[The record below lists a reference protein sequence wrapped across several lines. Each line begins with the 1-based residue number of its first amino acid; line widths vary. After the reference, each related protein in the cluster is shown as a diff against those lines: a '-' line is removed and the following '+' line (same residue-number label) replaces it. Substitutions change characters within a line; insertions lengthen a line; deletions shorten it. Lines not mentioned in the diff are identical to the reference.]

1 MRTVGVEEELLLVG
15 SDSGRAVS
23 RATQVLRRA
32 EVLAGA
38 RASGPSTGADS
49 SPGSSIDGELQREMV
64 ETDTAPHRDM
74 SELGEELLAWRV
86 RADAAARREGARA
99 AALATSPLPVEPSA
113 AYNERYQRIVERY
126 GQIGREQLI
135 CGCHV
140 HVSVDSDDEAIGALD
155 RARVW
160 LPTLLALS
168 TNSPFWQ
175 GGDSGYASYRPEV
188 MIRWPVAGPPDLFG
202 SAAAYRR
209 QVEEMVATGVILDEG
224 MVYLDARPSRSY
236 PTLEIR
242 VADVCQDPRDTV
254 LLAALSRALV
264 ETSAAQWAAGA
275 PAPEVPTQMI
285 RLATWQAARYGT
297 GGELLDPFT
306 HRPRPAG
313 EVLDL
318 LLAHVRP
325 ALEEYGDT
333 ELVLEGLARLR
344 EVGTG
349 ADRQRRVLE
358 RTGSLHDV
366 VQAAVRTTLGQEGQ
380 GR

>member
-15 SDSGRAVS
+15 TDSGRAVA

-32 EVLAGA
+32 EVLAGSRSSGISA
-38 RASGPSTGADS
+38 AASST
-49 SPGSSIDGELQREMV
+49 PGSSIDGELQREQV
-64 ETDTAPHRDM
+64 ETDTAPHHDM
-74 SELGEELLAWRV
+74 TALGEELLEWRV
-86 RADAAARREGARA
+86 RADSAARREGTRA
-99 AALATSPLPVEPSA
+99 VALATSPLPAEPSA
-113 AYNERYQRIVERY
+113 ADDERYQRIVERY

-168 TNSPFWQ
+168 ANSPFWQ

-188 MIRWPVAGPPDLFG
+188 MIRWPVAGPPDVFG

-209 QVEEMVATGVILDEG
+209 RIEEMMATGVILDEG

-236 PTLEIR
+236 PTLELR
-242 VADVCQDPRDTV
+242 VADVCQDARDTV

-264 ETSAAQWAAGA
+264 ETAAGQWASGD
-275 PAPEVPTQMI
+275 PAPDVPTQML
-285 RLATWQAARYGT
+285 RLATWQASRYGT

-318 LLAHVRP
+318 LVAHVRP
-325 ALEEYGDT
+325 ALEGYGDT
-333 ELVLEGLARLR
+333 ELVLDGLARLQR
-344 EVGTG
+344 VGTG

-366 VQAAVRTTLGQEGQ
+366 VQAAVRMTLGQEGE
-380 GR
+380 G